1 MVDSVN
7 SNTPSMPV
15 DARQDYAEFKDAKS
29 QFENDCSGGSCG
41 GSSELTKAQNKSMMD
56 NGIDTEDDG
65 PVKKG
70 GGKGGGGGGGNG
82 WLLAMAKAMGKL
94 ADAKA
99 AALEAKTANMPV
111 DATPS
116 QMLELQAE
124 SQEFSL
130 MMNAFTNVIKTLG
143 EGNANS
149 VRKG

>member
-1 MVDSVN
+1 MAIE
-7 SNTPSMPV
+7 SNLPTAASTS
-15 DARQDYAEFKDAKS
+15 YANFDKASSDFQGGVS
-29 QFENDCSGGSCG
+29 SGDISADTK
-41 GSSELTKAQNKSMMD
+41 LTNAQNKLLMD
-56 NGIDTEDDG
+56 NGIDAQDDG

-70 GGKGGGGGGGNG
+70 GGKGGGGGGG

-116 QMLELQAE
+116 QTLELQAE

-130 MMNAFTNVIKTLG
+130 MMNAFTNVLKTLG
-143 EGNANS
+143 EGNANAA
-149 VRKG
+149 RKG

>member
-1 MVDSVN
+1 MAIDSV
-7 SNTPSMPV
+7 TPSTSS
-15 DARQDYAEFKDAKS
+15 ASSSYAEFNDANS
-29 QFENDCSGGSCG
+29 NFQNSVRNGSISDNQG
-41 GSSELTKAQNKSMMD
+41 LSRAQNKQMMD

-70 GGKGGGGGGGNG
+70 GGKGGGGGGGGSG

-99 AALEAKTANMPV
+99 ASLEAKTANMPV